1 MWIMTPEGVLEC
13 ISGGASCAVTP
24 LLEAEPSDFHDQALI
39 DATQQ
44 INQILA
50 AIPPD
55 PQGRTVSFLYTKF
68 GTILAW
74 VRHGSDA
81 AGPDSITGEDDDETV
96 IEALGLRV

>member
-1 MWIMTPEGVLEC
+1 VC
-13 ISGGASCAVTP
+13 DSGGSGCSLAP

-55 PQGRTVSFLYTKF
+55 SQGRTISFLYTRL
-68 GTILAW
+68 GTLLAW
-74 VRHGSDA
+74 VQHGSGEVDPDA
-81 AGPDSITGEDDDETV
+81 VTAEDDNETV
-96 IEALGLRV
+96 IEALGLIV